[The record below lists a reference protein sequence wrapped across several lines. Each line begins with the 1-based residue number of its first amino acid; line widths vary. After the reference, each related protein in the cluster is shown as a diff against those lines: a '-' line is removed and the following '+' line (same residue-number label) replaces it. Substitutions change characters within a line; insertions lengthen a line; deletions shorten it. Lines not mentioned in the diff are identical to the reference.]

1 MKKIEFQIDFH
12 FHFSVF
18 FFEHTHFQN
27 NMLKNTRIDLVQN
40 QPIEI
45 IPNHNFIYSDPTLLA
60 DTYSPL
66 SITITI
72 TSRPPGQK

>member
-1 MKKIEFQIDFH
+1 
-12 FHFSVF
+12 
-18 FFEHTHFQN
+18 
-27 NMLKNTRIDLVQN
+27 MLKNTRIDLVQN

>member
-1 MKKIEFQIDFH
+1 
-12 FHFSVF
+12 
-18 FFEHTHFQN
+18 
-27 NMLKNTRIDLVQN
+27 MLKNSRIDLVQN

-45 IPNHNFIYSDPTLLA
+45 IQNDHFIYSDTTLLA

-66 SITITI
+66 STTITI